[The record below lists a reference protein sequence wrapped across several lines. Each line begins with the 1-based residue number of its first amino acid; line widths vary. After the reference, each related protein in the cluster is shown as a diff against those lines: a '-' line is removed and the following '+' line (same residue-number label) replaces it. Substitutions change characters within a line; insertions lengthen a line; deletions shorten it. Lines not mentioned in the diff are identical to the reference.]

1 MKTKKPLATIA
12 YDEDIL
18 CKGLHT
24 LSNLGYIDFFAYIR
38 HTGEGSGLSEG
49 KTHFHVFI
57 EPCIG
62 VDPLALKDYFR
73 NKDGSPTCLNFRKSD
88 FQNWYYYTLH
98 DVAYL
103 ESKGLKR
110 QYHYKASDMVP
121 SSEAELDR
129 LVSEIEVPECCK
141 VRDALLSGDSLA
153 KMYFDGILRPG
164 NANGIRI
171 IRDELLDS
179 GLKYIKSHRAKKGK
193 TYGNKK
199 SETDCE

>member
-12 YDEDIL
+12 YDEELL
-18 CKGLHT
+18 CKGLHF
-24 LSNLGYIDFFAYIR
+24 LSNHGYIDFFSYIR
-38 HTGEGSGLSEG
+38 HNGEGSGLSEG
-49 KTHFHVFI
+49 KTHFHVYI
-57 EPCIG
+57 EPCTG
-62 VDPLALKDYFR
+62 VDPLVLKDYFR

-129 LVSEIEVPECCK
+129 LVSETEAPECCK
-141 VRDALLSGDSLA
+141 VREALLSGETLSD
-153 KMYFDGILRPG
+153 MFIQGILKPS

-171 IRDELLDS
+171 IKEALDV
-179 GLKYIKSHRAKKGK
+179 RKGRR
-193 TYGNKK
+193 YGNQK
-199 SETDCE
+199 SETESE